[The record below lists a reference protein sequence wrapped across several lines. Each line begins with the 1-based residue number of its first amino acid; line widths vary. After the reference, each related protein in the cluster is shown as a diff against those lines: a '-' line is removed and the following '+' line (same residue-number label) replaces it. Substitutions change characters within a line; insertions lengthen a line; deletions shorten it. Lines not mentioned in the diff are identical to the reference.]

1 MWSAAVTVFIYALAI
16 CVSAAPA
23 RVFPPPAGSPH
34 LLVSSPDAPVQ
45 GADSPQ
51 PRSDAVLSEIGN
63 PLVDL
68 LPIPDREK
76 LALSSRTTASGP
88 PSRREEEDIDL
99 NAHVDLNVRGLGH
112 LQDAGNPLV
121 PILGFTA
128 PSSTAHV
135 AASLPTTTSAT
146 RPRHKSARA
155 RDDSALNYP
164 GNPLPAVLCRLFG
177 ACRQDH

>member
-1 MWSAAVTVFIYALAI
+1 M
-16 CVSAAPA
+16 APNDA
-23 RVFPPPAGSPH
+23 DPIRVFLAARRHHPH
-34 LLVSSPDAPVQ
+34 TDQSLHRVQ

-51 PRSDAVLSEIGN
+51 PRADAVLSEIGN

-177 ACRQDH
+177 ACVFPCKLCSRLRTQISL